1 MENSKNKLFE
11 KAWDLYSKKYSRMRM
26 QKFLPGVSKLFE
38 SGNKDI
44 SEQEFNTELRLA
56 YEGLGTPGMARE
68 IAWAASGTLPSQTME
83 EIYNGKNNLV
93 ALNATKTK
101 LVQLKKGAE
110 DFFVANPEAYSGAE
124 EYMNRKN
131 RFMDDGYDSKMASIY
146 AMPTDKFKELNKAID
161 VKGGYLHAGKDNK
174 VHTVSQDFKTRKTG
188 DIAEDKKT
196 LAKMFGGNLS
206 EVQNEERNLGTL
218 ESYARDIGFVDS
230 DALLDYLD
238 QSYDRSKR
246 IEEQKDDGFGTRIA
260 KGILLSNVNAKWNE
274 GFPASSKDIA
284 HDAVNGAL
292 ALLPQTKF
300 AEALRYAPSVTKF
313 LASGGKVANAAKNV
327 VNDPKVRFFASRA
340 YLPVETGFTESY
352 FRDDGKGIDW
362 ADVARQIAAG
372 SAADVAANSALGY
385 LSRNILGSAP
395 KNAYRAGDLWT
406 PKKEIAKDLERRAYE
421 IALENKAA
429 NAAHNAI
436 VRNNVDDRLLHP
448 ELMYD
453 KLNKNKIFNKSNFL
467 SDDQKDRVFNN
478 AWNTAK
484 YPDAANIP
492 NVSTNLSDALK
503 NIGSYK
509 KTKDFKNAL
518 DAAAWEKAGMD
529 GDEILTYLRN
539 PGQKR
544 DFLMNDKK
552 VDAALYSKLKLL
564 YGDYTKPRR
573 GLASIGKY
581 LKYDAVPQ
589 LRDFADNEL
598 LIHHVYGNFPMKSL
612 NWLGSFLSNNENE
625 K

>member
-1 MENSKNKLFE
+1 MSVSKNKLFE
-11 KAWDLYSKKYSRMRM
+11 SAWELYGNKTKRMRM
-26 QKFLPGVSKLFE
+26 KKFLPGLFKLFE

-44 SEQEFNTELRLA
+44 AEQEFNTELRLA
-56 YEGLGTPGMARE
+56 YEGMGTPGLAQE
-68 IAWAASGTLPSQTME
+68 IAWAATGMVPSQTME
-83 EIYNGKNNLV
+83 EIYNGKNNV
-93 ALNATKTK
+93 GTLNATKTK
-101 LVQLKKGAE
+101 LVKLKKDAEEFFINNPDAYRGAE
-110 DFFVANPEAYSGAE
+110 S
-124 EYMNRKN
+124 YMNRKN
-131 RFMDDGYDSKMASIY
+131 QFMNEGYDSKMSSIY

-161 VKGGYLHAGKDNK
+161 VKGGYLHSGKDQK
-174 VHTVSQDFKTRKTG
+174 VHTVSQDFKSRKSG
-188 DIAEDKKT
+188 DMDEDKKT
-196 LAKMFGGNLS
+196 LAKMFSGKLS
-206 EVQNEERNLGTL
+206 EVQDEERNLGTL
-218 ESYARDIGFVDS
+218 ESYAKDLGFADS
-230 DALLDYLD
+230 DALLDYLE

-246 IEEQKDDGFGTRIA
+246 IEEQKDDGFGTKFA
-260 KGILLSNVNAKWNE
+260 KGMLLSNVNAKWNE
-274 GFPASSKDIA
+274 GLPANSKDIA

-292 ALLPQTKF
+292 ALIPQTKI
-300 AEALRYAPSVTKF
+300 AETLRYAPSVTKF
-313 LASGGKVANAAKNV
+313 LASGGKIANAAKNV

-340 YLPVETGFTESY
+340 SLPVETGFTESY

-436 VRNNVDDRLLHP
+436 VRNNIDDRLLHP

-478 AWNTAK
+478 AWSTAK
-484 YPDAANIP
+484 YPDAASVP
-492 NVSTNLSDALK
+492 NVSATLSDALK

-518 DAAAWEKAGMD
+518 DAAAFEKAGMN
-529 GDEILTYLRN
+529 GDEVLTYLRN

-544 DFLMNDKK
+544 DFLINDKNI
-552 VDAALYSKLKLL
+552 DAALYSKLKLL

-589 LRDFADNEL
+589 LRDFVDNEL
-598 LIHHVYGNFPMKSL
+598 LIHHVYGNLPMKGL
-612 NWLGSFLSNNENE
+612 NWIGGILSNNEKE